1 MKRVTLNER
10 NHQSIDSNELNNN
23 ILWNIISI
31 NQQVKCE
38 KQSHLAHTSTTPK
51 EPYQNVFIIIGI
63 CDKSIVSDIVI
74 QVPLFT

>member
-1 MKRVTLNER
+1 MGNIKARKSEYIIVDRYLNRVTLNER

-38 KQSHLAHTSTTPK
+38 KQSHLAHTCTTPK
-51 EPYQNVFIIIGI
+51 E
-63 CDKSIVSDIVI
+63 
-74 QVPLFT
+74 